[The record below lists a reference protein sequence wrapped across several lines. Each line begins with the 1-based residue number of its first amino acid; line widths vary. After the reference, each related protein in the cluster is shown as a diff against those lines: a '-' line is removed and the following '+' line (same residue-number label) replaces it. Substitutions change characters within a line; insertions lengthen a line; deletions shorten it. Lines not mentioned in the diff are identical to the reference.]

1 MDDPAFEAALRAIA
15 ADRARGAAELGRAA
29 LSLLADAVQTLPAQ
43 NRSELR
49 QRLQERANRVAGCRP
64 SMAPVSNLVGQWLR
78 GPDAPAGR
86 DDEDV
91 PTLRRRYR
99 VWARELIERSELAG
113 ELAAANAAEYIGP
126 GRTLLT
132 HSRSA
137 TVLSVFRRLAGRGTS
152 ALVSESRPLNEGLV
166 LARELAALGISV
178 CLITDAQLGLA
189 VGEADA
195 VLIGAD
201 SLLPDGGVL
210 NKCGTYPLALA
221 ANDHRVPFIV
231 CCERF
236 KRRPPQMGPPELEV
250 MDPGELGYALPDGVT
265 ARNRY
270 FDITPARLVTAWVDE
285 LGVHETYEPG

>member
-1 MDDPAFEAALRAIA
+1 MDDPAFEAGLRAIA

-29 LSLLADAVQTLPAQ
+29 LSLLADGVQTLPAQ
-43 NRSELR
+43 DGSELR
-49 QRLQERANRVAGCRP
+49 QRLQARANRVAGCRP
-64 SMAPVSNLVGQWLR
+64 SMAPLSNLVGQWVR
-78 GPDAPAGR
+78 GPDAPVDWG
-86 DDEDV
+86 EHDV
-91 PTLRRRYR
+91 PTLRRRYQA
-99 VWARELIERSELAG
+99 WAHELIERSERAG
-113 ELAAANAAEYIGP
+113 EQAAAHAADYIGP
-126 GRTLLT
+126 GKTLLT

-137 TVLSVFRRLAGRGTS
+137 TVLSVFRRLAGQGVS
-152 ALVSESRPLNEGLV
+152 ALVGESRPLNEGLV
-166 LARELAALGISV
+166 LAGELAALGIPV

-195 VLIGAD
+195 VLTGAD

-210 NKCGTYPLALA
+210 NKCGTYLLALA
-221 ANDHRVPFIV
+221 AHDQRVPFIV

-236 KRRPPQMGPPELEV
+236 KRRPPEMDPPELEV

-270 FDITPARLVTAWVDE
+270 FDVAPARLVTAWVDE